1 MPQNLSKEELLQAY
15 LDLQAR
21 VTRFSSKEQELINIR
36 DQLDQEL
43 EVYKRMNDFHAEALE
58 ADSVPALLALIA
70 EYVVDLFECEMGY
83 ACVSDVVSESLVAE
97 YLEGGQRALAEDHRA
112 AFRAM
117 CTVAGGAAV
126 ESASESA
133 VAGGRAAAESAEPPQ
148 AAPDSSGSLAW
159 YQVAERRPPS
169 STRNLT
175 VIAGASTGRGGT
187 FAPFSP
193 KKSVLFQLF
202 VESCA
207 PYVGTI
213 ESTARIQQQLETI
226 RKSELEQRRL
236 SLIATTTHSGVII
249 TDARG
254 YIEWVNDAFTTN
266 TGYDFDEVLGR
277 KPKDFLQA
285 PGLNDGDTLRRLSE
299 SLAVP
304 ENVSVDLKNLRK
316 SGEPFYIR
324 LDITPVFDRENRL
337 INYIGIQ
344 QDITDGKVSQERL
357 EAQNEELTKINQEL
371 DQFVYSISHDLRAP
385 LLSIKGLLDLVELD
399 NGGQSNGV
407 EQGNGVYLKMI
418 SESVTRLDHTILEIL
433 NYSRNARLDVHPVE
447 FNFRTFVADLV
458 ADLGNLRPEVAID
471 VQWKG
476 SEMVRLDEVR
486 AGVLFKN
493 ILSNALKY
501 SKQDVDDA
509 NVIVD
514 VHVEPD
520 QCSVRVADNG
530 LGIAEEHLQKV
541 FDMFYRATQRGAGTG
556 LGLYI
561 CKEIVDKLNGTLSLE
576 STLGEGTTVTFTLPQ

>member
-1 MPQNLSKEELLQAY
+1 MLDNLTHEELQAAY
-15 LDLQAR
+15 LELQSR
-21 VTRFSSKEQELINIR
+21 VTRFSSTEQALINTR
-36 DQLDQEL
+36 DQLDQERT
-43 EVYKRMNDFHAEALE
+43 VYQRMNRFHTEAIE
-58 ADSVPALLALIA
+58 THHVPALLTLVA
-70 EYVVDLFECEMGY
+70 ETVVDLFETEMGY
-83 ACVSDVVSESLVAE
+83 AAFRCSTRPERNAE
-97 YLEGGQRALAEDHRA
+97 HLEGGRRFLRDALQAECCKLVD
-112 AFRAM
+112 
-117 CTVAGGAAV
+117 
-126 ESASESA
+126 
-133 VAGGRAAAESAEPPQ
+133 Q
-148 AAPDSSGSLAW
+148 AAGSTEEWVDENVEGDGPMGRRFLGRRIKGDPQVELVIVGAVSREMDRNYEDFNPNTETLLTLFADSC
-159 YQVAERRPPS
+159 S
-169 STRNLT
+169 SYLHN
-175 VIAGASTGRGGT
+175 IISTD
-187 FAPFSP
+187 
-193 KKSVLFQLF
+193 
-202 VESCA
+202 
-207 PYVGTI
+207 
-213 ESTARIQQQLETI
+213 RINEQLETI

-285 PGLNDGDTLRRLSE
+285 PGLNDVETLRALSH
-299 SLAVP
+299 SLSVP
-304 ENVSVDLKNLRK
+304 ENVSVDLKNIRK

-324 LDITPVFDRENRL
+324 LDVTPVFDRENRL

-385 LLSIKGLLDLVELD
+385 LLSIQGLLELVELD
-399 NGGQSNGV
+399 IGGQSNGV

-520 QCSVRVADNG
+520 QCSVSVTDNG